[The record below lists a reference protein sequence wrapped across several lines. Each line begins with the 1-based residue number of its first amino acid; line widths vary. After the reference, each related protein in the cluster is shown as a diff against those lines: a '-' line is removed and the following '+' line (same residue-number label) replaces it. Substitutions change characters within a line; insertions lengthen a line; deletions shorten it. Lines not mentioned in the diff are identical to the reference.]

1 MLIGILGW
9 LLSGLIAGF
18 IASKMV
24 NLRGD
29 EPGFG
34 MAVAAAA
41 AVFSGWLFG
50 FISGTPVS
58 AFNIWSLLIA
68 SCGAV
73 TALAIWHTVRR
84 RVTAPGRLYR

>member
-9 LLSGLIAGF
+9 LLAGLIAGF
-18 IASKMV
+18 IASKLV

-41 AVFSGWLFG
+41 AVFSGWIFS
-50 FISGTPVS
+50 FIRGSPVT
-58 AFNIWSLLIA
+58 AFNIRSLLIA
-68 SCGAV
+68 ACGAIV
-73 TALAIWHTVRR
+73 AAAIWHTVRR
-84 RVTAPGRLYR
+84 RVTAPGRI